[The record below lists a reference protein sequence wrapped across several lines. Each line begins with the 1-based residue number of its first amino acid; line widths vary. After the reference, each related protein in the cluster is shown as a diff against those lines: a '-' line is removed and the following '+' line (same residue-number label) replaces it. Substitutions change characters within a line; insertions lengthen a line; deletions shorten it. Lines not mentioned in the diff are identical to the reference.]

1 MNYQLVNLADKRL
14 SIEVAA
20 PKVLHYPNHAFTTR
34 SFKRYEYLP
43 PLEDTLWRIKTGIVR
58 TMTWDEEGNQ
68 IAKDEMVF
76 PTDVMMKIINKV
88 VETLGK

>member
-68 IAKDEMVF
+68 IV
-76 PTDVMMKIINKV
+76 
-88 VETLGK
+88 LGIWSTGDIVSSLMSSLMGVNR